1 MCLSVSL
8 QLWPVLPHKCLFL
21 LVLKQQPLNTIQEA
35 NNLKERIYN
44 NVLNSSNCYASTVFP
59 TDSTDQN
66 DSRMAAKTQVTL
78 TPVDPSS
85 TRHGGAQLTF

>member
-1 MCLSVSL
+1 VPVSKPAV
-8 QLWPVLPHKCLFL
+8 WPVQPQKYLFL
-21 LVLKQQPLNTIQEA
+21 LILKQQRLNTIQEA

-44 NVLNSSNCYASTVFP
+44 NVLNSSNCSASTVLT

-66 DSRMAAKTQVTL
+66 DSRMAEKTQVTL

-85 TRHGGAQLTF
+85 TRHSGAQVTS